1 MTNSCVTVPGDVL
14 IVTAFLSYMGSFTR
28 KYRTDLMYDNWLPF
42 LESLEVKIPRTSELD
57 VLALLTD
64 DAQIAQW
71 NNEGEYIYTFY
82 SLVNVIIYYDIRY
95 IIPRLT
101 ETP

>member
-1 MTNSCVTVPGDVL
+1 ML
-14 IVTAFLSYMGSFTR
+14 IATAFFSYMGSFTR
-28 KYRTDLMYDNWLPF
+28 KYRSDLMYENWLPF
-42 LESLEVKIPRTSELD
+42 LENLEVKIPRTTELD

-82 SLVNVIIYYDIRY
+82 SLVNVKSYYH
-95 IIPRLT
+95 LNVML
-101 ETP
+101 

>member
-1 MTNSCVTVPGDVL
+1 
-14 IVTAFLSYMGSFTR
+14 
-28 KYRTDLMYDNWLPF
+28 MYENWLPF
-42 LESLEVKIPRTSELD
+42 LESLEVKIPRTTELD

-82 SLVNVIIYYDIRY
+82 SLVNVKIYYHLNVMLWNRY

>member
-1 MTNSCVTVPGDVL
+1 ML
-14 IVTAFLSYMGSFTR
+14 IVTAFLSYMGSLTR
-28 KYRTDLMYDNWLPF
+28 KYRSDLMYENWLPF
-42 LESLEVKIPRTSELD
+42 LESLEVKIPRTTELD

-82 SLVNVIIYYDIRY
+82 SLVNVKIYYHLNVMLWNRY